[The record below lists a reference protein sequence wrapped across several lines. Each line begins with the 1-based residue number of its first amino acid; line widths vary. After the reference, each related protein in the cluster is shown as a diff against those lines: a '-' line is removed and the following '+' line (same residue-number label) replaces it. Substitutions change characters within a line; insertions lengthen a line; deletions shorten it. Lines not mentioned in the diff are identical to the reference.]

1 MGRRKVLHSGQG
13 QDMFRGG
20 ARVIM
25 IDLVQRSVLDDDDD
39 DDRLWG
45 NICERSGVD
54 VVGFCWRG
62 VGVGCTKKLELDF
75 EGRTI

>member
-39 DDRLWG
+39 DDCLWG
-45 NICERSGVD
+45 NICERSDVD

-75 EGRTI
+75 VGQTI